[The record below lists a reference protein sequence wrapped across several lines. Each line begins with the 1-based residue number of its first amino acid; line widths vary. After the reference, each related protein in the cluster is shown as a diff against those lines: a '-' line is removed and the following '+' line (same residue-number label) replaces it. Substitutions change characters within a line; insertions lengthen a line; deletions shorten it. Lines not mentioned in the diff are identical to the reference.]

1 MIVTLLTMSGQPELP
16 FKAPTNV
23 QCLAATYDNV
33 DSLIKLLEA
42 NDIHTVISTM
52 NPPTP
57 EVHAAQDN
65 LIRAAAQS
73 ATVKR
78 FVPSDWG
85 IDFAADDEHLPLSWK
100 ALKRQSFAELE
111 KQPNLG
117 FTTFDN
123 GYFMD
128 YFGMPHYQS
137 YMTPEMP
144 FVDMSALKAAIPG
157 SGDDLVTWT
166 LTRDVAKFVR
176 KMVES
181 DDPWPKRSQI
191 VGDSVSFNEIVQ
203 LAEQARGRLLLI
215 GTKFDVVHDS
225 LEDLRAGKI
234 SEIPA
239 YLPLYEIF
247 PKEML
252 LEMMAGLGVA
262 MITGVFAFKGELIND
277 KFPDIQPAKLRDFIK
292 THWQGK

>member
-1 MIVTLLTMSGQPELP
+1 MVRVAVAGGTGGVGRTLVDEFAQSNDHVIFVLSRKSELP

-23 QCLAATYDNV
+23 HCLAAPYDNV
-33 DSLIKLLEA
+33 DNLIKLLET

-52 NPPTP
+52 SPPIP

-73 ATVKR
+73 TTVKR
-78 FVPSDWG
+78 FVPSEWG
-85 IDFAADDEHLPLSWK
+85 IDYSADDEHLPLSWK

-111 KQPNLG
+111 KQPKLE
-117 FTTFDN
+117 FTGFDN

-128 YFGMPHYQS
+128 YFGMPQYQS

-144 FVDMSALKAAIPG
+144 FVDLNALKAAIPG

-176 KMVES
+176 RMVES
-181 DDPWPKRSQI
+181 DDPWPRRS
-191 VGDSVSFNEIVQ
+191 
-203 LAEQARGRLLLI
+203 
-215 GTKFDVVHDS
+215 TKFDVVNDS

-247 PKEML
+247 PKEMF
-252 LEMMAGLGVA
+252 LETMAGLGVA
-262 MITGVFAFKGELIND
+262 MITGLFAFKGELIND
-277 KFPDIQPAKLRDFIK
+277 KYPDIQPAKLRDFIK